1 MTTLTR
7 ERNGTIIGSGL
18 LPGEE
23 LGTVPRPSTVAAD
36 AEGSEPVVEDTWE
49 SGLGPVTVHV
59 LLNELGTIGSVA
71 KTLQERWG
79 ALADAQRDELLQ
91 MIEDATD
98 RGIDRLR
105 TALTLAGP

>member
-1 MTTLTR
+1 M
-7 ERNGTIIGSGL
+7 
-18 LPGEE
+18 
-23 LGTVPRPSTVAAD
+23 
-36 AEGSEPVVEDTWE
+36 EDTWD

-79 ALADAQRDELLQ
+79 ALADAQRIELLQ
-91 MIEDATD
+91 MIEDATV

-105 TALTLAGP
+105 TALVVGG